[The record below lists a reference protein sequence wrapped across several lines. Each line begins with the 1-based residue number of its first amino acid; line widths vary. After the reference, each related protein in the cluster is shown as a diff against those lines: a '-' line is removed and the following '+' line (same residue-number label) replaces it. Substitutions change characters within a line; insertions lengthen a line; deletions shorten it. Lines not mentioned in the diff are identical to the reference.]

1 MGNSIN
7 FDGQLRVN
15 RLHSCTLRE
24 FASMLIT
31 MILGKIWVSP
41 RANPSA
47 LTRSKLGTIST
58 VIWGVDPYSPVNAT
72 QILDVTFERDPG
84 NNYDPNA
91 IRAMYLGTQL
101 GNLRLELA
109 AILAPYLDSSMLQLT
124 GMIKN
129 CGSPPHLLNLIIS
142 GKRSLKA
149 ELTKKL
155 KEESFLWDTPE
166 VIQNL
171 KKLQGEMDK
180 VFEKSAKKLYKNFKK
195 VEVID
200 GISTQLYPHQL
211 QALSWMCG
219 RENNKTLPPFWKKL
233 TQTDYKNIVT
243 GDVQKH
249 KPAAV
254 CGGILADEVGLGK
267 RLEVIALILTNRLHE
282 GQASSRS
289 KLATASN
296 VTKVKISSFEDTAN
310 NKFENNQS
318 REKMKQ
324 ERKSRSFDM
333 FRGFNRYAL
342 PSCHKLKIG
351 PPKST
356 LIVCTFSLL
365 SNWLKQIET
374 HVTSNLGLS
383 VFLYHKKDRFNYAM
397 DYIMSHDI
405 VISTYKVLAVD
416 FKNTKIGEK
425 SDGTGN
431 QVKSNSLLDCKFLRV
446 VLDEG
451 YLIRNSKKAT
461 SQALFSIKAEK
472 HWIISNTIIQNSLP
486 DFWAFMRFLRLKP
499 FENPDD
505 GQRLWKKHVEKPLLK
520 DFDKKI
526 AKHFNSLLMTL
537 VLRRTKTTEYLPKKT
552 VKLMKIKLSTEEK
565 NLYRSME
572 SAGRGIFNSL
582 LSLIE
587 KPLHESGFKFT
598 KFDGSL
604 PAKKRNQVLLCFE
617 TDPNTTVLLLS
628 LRAGNSEL
636 NLTCASNLFLMDPAW
651 NPSFE
656 DQCIDKCHRLGQGK
670 KVTIYKLIC
679 AGTIEDKILEIQ
691 EKKRSLVQQNSSFTD
706 VANQLLEERV
716 EEIKLLLKITEEI
729 I

>member
-1 MGNSIN
+1 
-7 FDGQLRVN
+7 
-15 RLHSCTLRE
+15 
-24 FASMLIT
+24 
-31 MILGKIWVSP
+31 
-41 RANPSA
+41 
-47 LTRSKLGTIST
+47 
-58 VIWGVDPYSPVNAT
+58 
-72 QILDVTFERDPG
+72 
-84 NNYDPNA
+84 
-91 IRAMYLGTQL
+91 
-101 GNLRLELA
+101 
-109 AILAPYLDSSMLQLT
+109 
-124 GMIKN
+124 
-129 CGSPPHLLNLIIS
+129 
-142 GKRSLKA
+142 
-149 ELTKKL
+149 
-155 KEESFLWDTPE
+155 
-166 VIQNL
+166 
-171 KKLQGEMDK
+171 
-180 VFEKSAKKLYKNFKK
+180 
-195 VEVID
+195 
-200 GISTQLYPHQL
+200 
-211 QALSWMCG
+211 MCG

-254 CGGILADEVGLGK
+254 CGSILADEVGLGK

-296 VTKVKISSFEDTAN
+296 VTKAKISSFEDTAN

-351 PPKST
+351 PPKSN

-565 NLYRSME
+565 KLYRSME
-572 SAGRGIFNSL
+572 SAGRGIVRYYFRIGCQLSHYAHIMAIITRLRQLVCHPSFCKKTISL
-582 LSLIE
+582 AYEAVSSSAREEKTQAKLIE
-587 KPLHESGFKFT
+587 TMNIILGSKWDEECCLCYGFYESLVITYCAHVFCKECIEKYFQIPEPRSEIVCPLCRSVV
-598 KFDGSL
+598 
-604 PAKKRNQVLLCFE
+604 AKK
-617 TDPNTTVLLLS
+617 T
-628 LRAGNSEL
+628 
-636 NLTCASNLFLMDPAW
+636 
-651 NPSFE
+651 
-656 DQCIDKCHRLGQGK
+656 
-670 KVTIYKLIC
+670 
-679 AGTIEDKILEIQ
+679 
-691 EKKRSLVQQNSSFTD
+691 
-706 VANQLLEERV
+706 
-716 EEIKLLLKITEEI
+716 
-729 I
+729 